1 MTYGVID
8 QDIRWHLLWLVSTSQ
23 VAEIEA
29 VQDFVDLMAWLSFL
43 DENEE
48 SARTSFA
55 GFSKRW
61 ESRRAAGLVGK
72 PHAGRSTALAAVI
85 AKAAA
90 AHSGEVNIK
99 ETDLVPF
106 VQKSYE
112 VKPITNCKKNKAEFQ
127 KANPKNV
134 KAIHGY
140 GKPLQQP
147 RKHN

>member
-1 MTYGVID
+1 MPIKHSHAHTTLRVNLI
-8 QDIRWHLLWLVSTSQ
+8 LQ

-43 DENEE
+43 DEHEE

-61 ESRRAAGLVGK
+61 ECRRAAGLVGK
-72 PHAGRSTALAAVI
+72 PHALKSKALEAVI

-90 AHSGEVNIK
+90 AHSGAVNVK

-106 VQKSYE
+106 VPRSYE
-112 VKPITNCKKNKAEFQ
+112 VTSAVYHKKNKTEFQ
-127 KANPKNV
+127 KMNPKNV
-134 KAIHGY
+134 KGMHGY
-140 GKPLQQP
+140 GNPIQQP

>member
-1 MTYGVID
+1 M
-8 QDIRWHLLWLVSTSQ
+8 STKSQ

-43 DENEE
+43 DEHEE

-55 GFSKRW
+55 GFPKRW
-61 ESRRAAGLVGK
+61 ECRRAAGLVGK
-72 PHAGRSTALAAVI
+72 PHAGRTKALAAAI

-90 AHSGEVNIK
+90 AHSGEVNVK
-99 ETDLVPF
+99 ETDLIPF
-106 VQKSYE
+106 VPKNYE
-112 VKPITNCKKNKAEFQ
+112 VSSVTSYKKNKVEFQ

-134 KAIHGY
+134 KGMHGY